1 MKTESY
7 SNRSAPRGACWRSA
21 FTLVEVIVVIVIVC
35 ILAALLVPTINRSN
49 ERAQVAKCAGNLRQ
63 IGVAS
68 QLYAGEHNGAFPGI
82 SQGNWP
88 FGDCVDRDTGQLTGP
103 GALVQGE
110 YASDPKVFY
119 CPSYPVK
126 ALGFP
131 NTDAAWD
138 NGRGYFGY
146 CYFGGFTASGDGI
159 VMSDLS
165 KSFALRTTG
174 ASTNML
180 AMDICANPTGPAPFW
195 NHSPKKPL
203 GGNILFA
210 DGSVQWRSSE
220 SMTERYTRAGF
231 KFYW

>member
-1 MKTESY
+1 
-7 SNRSAPRGACWRSA
+7 
-21 FTLVEVIVVIVIVC
+21 VVIVIVC
-35 ILAALLVPTINRSN
+35 ILAALLVPVINRST
-49 ERAQVAKCAGNLRQ
+49 EQAQVAKCAGNLRQ

-68 QLYAGEHNGAFPGI
+68 QLYAGGRNGAFPGI

-88 FGDCVDRDTGQLTGP
+88 FGDCVDRGNSNPDQLTGP
-103 GALVQGE
+103 GALVQGG

-119 CPSYPVK
+119 CPSFPSLGYPD
-126 ALGFP
+126 
-131 NTDAAWD
+131 TDAAWN

-165 KSFALRTTG
+165 KSFAQRTTG

-180 AMDICANPTGPAPFW
+180 AMDICAYQTGPAPFW
-195 NHSPKKPL
+195 NHSPKKPR

-210 DGSVQWRSSE
+210 DGSVQWRSIE
-220 SMTERYTRAGF
+220 NMTKRYTRAGIT
-231 KFYW
+231 FYW